1 MILRTK
7 ASQRANK
14 QETPA
19 TQLMTANAK
28 EVVAYLHRPEIG
40 RWLLRQGRIPVTTG
54 KAARPGWRTYRICL
68 YQDYVLDIV
77 RSEEQSQWL
86 LHRLQ
91 EPEWHSVSLPST
103 ETEVQVVQGLAA
115 RSLYAVGADA
125 GQVTIMAAS
134 PHRLKVVEV
143 EPNWPAKHAD
153 EYMHRA
159 REWWEGRMRKQP
171 QKLQS
176 MGADPEFALRKPTGE
191 MALASDFLSINGTV
205 GCDTT
210 RYREELGLHQ
220 HPVAELRPAPS
231 EDPDQLFM
239 HIYDNLA
246 LAYKKIGNASIEWLA
261 GGMPFQG
268 YPIGGHIHFGG
279 LTPTFSLRRK
289 LDAYLAL
296 PLVLIEDAGCM
307 SRRERYGFLG
317 DVREKEYGF
326 EYRTL
331 PSWLVDPLVA
341 RGILHL
347 AHLVAINHEK
357 LEATP
362 HLKLPLIKA
371 YYQGEKE
378 KLLPYV
384 VQVWHELK
392 ELPGYTLS
400 RLHLDRYFSFL
411 IESQSWR
418 TDEDLRK
425 TWKLL

>member
-1 MILRTK
+1 MILRSK
-7 ASQRANK
+7 VSQRANK
-14 QETPA
+14 QEPPA
-19 TQLMTANAK
+19 AQPMTANAK

-40 RWLLRQGRIPVTTG
+40 RWLLRQGRIPVAKG
-54 KAARPGWRTYRICL
+54 NVARPGWRTYRICL
-68 YQDYVLDIV
+68 YQDHVLDIA
-77 RSEEQSQWL
+77 RSEEQPQWL
-86 LHRLQ
+86 LHRMQ
-91 EPEWHSVSLPST
+91 EPDWHPVPLHSSES
-103 ETEVQVVQGLAA
+103 EVHAVRGLAA
-115 RSLYAVGADA
+115 RSLYAAGADV

-134 PHRLKVVEV
+134 AHRLKVVEV
-143 EPNWPAKHAD
+143 EPNWPANYAD
-153 EYMHRA
+153 EYMQRA
-159 REWWEGRMRKQP
+159 REWWEGRMRQQS

-239 HIYDNLA
+239 HIYENLA
-246 LAYKKIGNASIEWLA
+246 LAFKKIGKSSIEWLA

-279 LTPTFSLRRK
+279 LTPTFALRRK

-296 PLVLIEDAGCM
+296 PLVLVEDAGCLR
-307 SRRERYGFLG
+307 RRERYGFLG

-331 PSWLVDPLVA
+331 PSWLIHPVMT

-347 AHLVAINHEK
+347 AHLVATNHEK
-357 LEATP
+357 LQAMP
-362 HLKLPLIKA
+362 HLQLPLIKA

-384 VQVWHELK
+384 SEVWLELK
-392 ELPGYTLS
+392 DLPGYTLS
-400 RLHLDRYFSFL
+400 RIHLDRYFSFIL
-411 IESQSWR
+411 EGKSWMA
-418 TDEDLRK
+418 DEDLRK
-425 TWKLL
+425 AWKLL